1 MRTATTAA
9 RSAWRCSPRS
19 PRTRTTSTSST
30 SLSGRTSSLG
40 SMRTATTAARSPSS
54 CATTPLASPR
64 RRWRTLP
71 SLSASRSGAS
81 RCFSWSTLST
91 STPCALVTGEYGWSA
106 NMERIMKAQALRDNT
121 MSSYMASKKTME
133 INPDNSVMDE
143 LRKRAEA
150 DKSDKT
156 VKDLV
161 LLLFESALLTSGFSL
176 DVPNTFA
183 GRIHRMIKLGLSI
196 DEDDLEEEEDDMP
209 ALEEDVDEGCRME
222 EVD

>member
-1 MRTATTAA
+1 MG
-9 RSAWRCSPRS
+9 
-19 PRTRTTSTSST
+19 TRMKE
-30 SLSGRTSSLG
+30 GQKD
-40 SMRTATTAARSPSS
+40 
-54 CATTPLASPR
+54 
-64 RRWRTLP
+64 
-71 SLSASRSGAS
+71 
-81 RCFSWSTLST
+81 FYYI
-91 STPCALVTGEYGWSA
+91 TGESKKA
-106 NMERIMKAQALRDNT
+106 VENSPFIERLKKRGLEVLFMVDPIDEYAVQQLKEYDGHKLVCCTKEGLQLEETEEEKKKKEEIKAQVLRDNT

-176 DVPNTFA
+176 DEPNTFA

-196 DEDDLEEEEDDMP
+196 DEDDLEEEEEDMP